1 MMEIVTVLW
10 REYLFFKRRIGRI
23 TSSAIMSPVLYLIAF
38 GWGLGKDVVVE
49 GATYMHFLIPGLIA
63 MTTMNTGF
71 NAVSTRIITSKLY
84 ERSFE
89 YYLTSP
95 ISMPLMT
102 FGYILSGALRGI
114 YASILIMLVSLL
126 FGVIIEISFYFLVIC
141 FLNSFVFSAL
151 GYAAALSIESHYDMG
166 RFNTYIMTP
175 MSFLCGTFFSLEN
188 LPGAVKSIVGI
199 LPLSHASTSLR
210 NIVLEGRFSY
220 SSILILTAYALL
232 LYIIGVCMSYR
243 EMK

>member
-1 MMEIVTVLW
+1 MEIVTVLW

-23 TSSAIMSPVLYLIAF
+23 TSSAVMSPVLYLIAF

-95 ISMPLMT
+95 ISMPLMS

-114 YASILIMLVSLL
+114 YASILIILVSLL
-126 FGVIIEISFYFLVIC
+126 FGVIIEISLYFLVIC

-210 NIVLEGRFSY
+210 SIVLEGRFSY
-220 SSILILTAYALL
+220 SSILVLTAYALL
-232 LYIIGVCMSYR
+232 LYIISVYMSYR

>member
-1 MMEIVTVLW
+1 MEIVTVLW

-23 TSSAIMSPVLYLIAF
+23 TTSAIMSPVLYLIAF

-49 GATYMHFLIPGLIA
+49 GANYMHFLIPGLIA

-71 NAVSTRIITSKLY
+71 NAVSTRIITSRLF

-95 ISMPLMT
+95 ISMPLMS
-102 FGYILSGALRGI
+102 FGYILSGALRGV
-114 YASILIMLVSLL
+114 YATILIILVSLL
-126 FGVIIEISFYFLVIC
+126 FKVRVGISLYFFIIC

-188 LPGAVKSIVGI
+188 LPGMVKSIIGI
-199 LPLSHASTSLR
+199 LPLSHAATSLR
-210 NIVLEGRFSY
+210 SIVLKGSFSF
-220 SSILILTAYALL
+220 SSILVLLVYAVILYGL
-232 LYIIGVCMSYR
+232 GVYMSYK

>member
-1 MMEIVTVLW
+1 MMEIITVLW

-71 NAVSTRIITSKLY
+71 NAVSSRIISSRLF

-95 ISMPLMT
+95 ISMPLMS
-102 FGYILSGALRGI
+102 FGYILSGALRGM
-114 YASILIMLVSLL
+114 YATILIILVSLL
-126 FGVIIEISFYFLVIC
+126 FKVKIDISLYFLIIC

-151 GYAAALSIESHYDMG
+151 GYTAALSIESHYDMG

-188 LPGAVKSIVGI
+188 LPGVVKSIIGI

-210 NIVLEGRFSY
+210 SIVLNGSFSI
-220 SSILILTAYALL
+220 SSILVLLSYAVS
-232 LYIIGVCMSYR
+232 LYILGIYMSYR

>member
-1 MMEIVTVLW
+1 MMEIAAVLW
-10 REYLFFKRRIGRI
+10 REFLFFKRRIGRI
-23 TSSAIMSPVLYLIAF
+23 TSSAVMSPVLYLIAF

-71 NAVSTRIITSKLY
+71 NAVSSRIITSKLY

-95 ISMPLMT
+95 ISMHLMS
-102 FGYILSGALRGI
+102 FAYILSGALRGI
-114 YASILIMLVSLL
+114 YASILIILVALL
-126 FGVIIEISFYFLVIC
+126 FGVIIEISFCFLAIC

-188 LPGAVKSIVGI
+188 LPGVVKGIVGI
-199 LPLSHASTSLR
+199 LPLSHASGSLR
-210 NIVLEGRFSY
+210 NIVLKGTFSH
-220 SSILILTAYALL
+220 SSILVLLVYAVL
-232 LYIIGVCMSYR
+232 LYFIGVYVSYR

>member
-10 REYLFFKRRIGRI
+10 REYLFFKRQIVRI
-23 TSSAIMSPVLYLIAF
+23 TSSAIMSPILYLVAF

-49 GATYMHFLIPGLIA
+49 GLTYMHFIIPGIIA
-63 MTTMNTGF
+63 LTTMNTGF
-71 NAVSTRIITSKLY
+71 NAVSSRIIVSKLH

-95 ISMPLMT
+95 ISMPLMSL
-102 FGYILSGALRGI
+102 GYILSGALRGI
-114 YASILIMLVSLL
+114 YAAALIVLVSLL
-126 FGVIIEISFYFLVIC
+126 FGVAIDINLYFITIC

-188 LPGAVKSIVGI
+188 LPGTVKTVIGI

-210 NIVLEGRFSY
+210 NIVLKGDFSQ
-220 SSILILTAYALL
+220 SSILILVIYAII
-232 LYIIGVCMSYR
+232 LYFIGVYMSYR

>member
-1 MMEIVTVLW
+1 MEVITVLW
-10 REYLFFKRRIGRI
+10 REFLFFRRRIGRI
-23 TSSAIMSPVLYLIAF
+23 TSSAIMSPILYLIAF

-71 NAVSTRIITSKLY
+71 NAVSSRIITSRLF

-95 ISMPLMT
+95 IRMPLMS

-114 YASILIMLVSLL
+114 YASILIILVSML
-126 FGVIIEISFYFLVIC
+126 FGVVIKVSFYFLLIC

-151 GYAAALSIESHYDMG
+151 GYTAALSIESHYDMG

-188 LPGAVKSIVGI
+188 LPVAIKSIVR
-199 LPLSHASTSLR
+199 LPPLSHASTSLR
-210 NIVLEGRFSY
+210 SMVLEGSFTH
-220 SSILILTAYALL
+220 SSILVLT
-232 LYIIGVCMSYR
+232 V
-243 EMK
+243 

>member
-10 REYLFFKRRIGRI
+10 REYLFFKRRIARI
-23 TSSAIMSPVLYLIAF
+23 TSSAIMSPILYLIAF
-38 GWGLGKDVVVE
+38 GWGLGRDVVVE
-49 GATYMHFLIPGLIA
+49 GSTYMHFIIPGIIA
-63 MTTMNTGF
+63 ITTMNTGF
-71 NAVSTRIITSKLY
+71 NAVSSRIVTSKLY

-95 ISMPLMT
+95 ISMPLMSL
-102 FGYILSGALRGI
+102 GYILSGALRGI
-114 YASILIMLVSLL
+114 YAAALIVLVSLL
-126 FGVIIEISFYFLVIC
+126 FGVQINIDLYFIIIC

-151 GYAAALSIESHYDMG
+151 GYVAALSIESHYDMG

-188 LPGAVKSIVGI
+188 LPGAIKAIIGI

-210 NIVLEGRFSY
+210 SIVLKGGFSY
-220 SSILILTAYALL
+220 NSIAVLLIYAVL
-232 LYIIGVCMSYR
+232 LYLIGVKMSYR

>member
-1 MMEIVTVLW
+1 MEVVTVLW

-38 GWGLGKDVVVE
+38 GWGFGKDVVVE

-71 NAVSTRIITSKLY
+71 NAVSSRIVTSKLF

-95 ISMPLMT
+95 ISMPLMSL
-102 FGYILSGALRGI
+102 GYILSGALRGI
-114 YASILIMLVSLL
+114 YASFLIIVVSIL
-126 FGVIIEISFYFLVIC
+126 FGVIIEVNFYFLIIC

-151 GYAAALSIESHYDMG
+151 GYAASLSIESHYDMG

-188 LPGAVKSIVGI
+188 LPLAVKTIIGL

-210 NIVLEGRFSY
+210 SLVLEGSFSY
-220 SSILILTAYALL
+220 SSIIVLAVYAVL
-232 LYIIGVCMSYR
+232 LYIIGIYMSYR

>member
-1 MMEIVTVLW
+1 MEIVTVLW
-10 REYLFFKRRIGRI
+10 REYLFFKRRLGRI
-23 TSSAIMSPVLYLIAF
+23 TSAAVMSPVLYLIAF

-49 GATYMHFLIPGLIA
+49 GATYMHFLIPGIIA
-63 MTTMNTGF
+63 ITTMNTGF
-71 NAVSTRIITSKLY
+71 NTVSSRITTSKLY

-95 ISMPLMT
+95 ISMSLMS
-102 FGYILSGALRGI
+102 FGYILSGAIRGI
-114 YASILIMLVSLL
+114 YATILIILVSLL
-126 FGVIIEISFYFLVIC
+126 FGVRININLYFIIIC

-188 LPGAVKSIVGI
+188 LPGVVKSIIGI
-199 LPLSHASTSLR
+199 LPLSHASASLR
-210 NIVLEGRFSY
+210 SIVLKGKFSS
-220 SSILILTAYALL
+220 SSIIVLLIYAVL
-232 LYIIGVCMSYR
+232 LYVMGVYMSYR

>member
-1 MMEIVTVLW
+1 MMEVITVLW
-10 REYLFFKRRIGRI
+10 REFLFFRRRIGRI

-71 NAVSTRIITSKLY
+71 NAVSSRIITSRLF

-95 ISMPLMT
+95 IRMPLMS

-114 YASILIMLVSLL
+114 YASILIILVSML
-126 FGVIIEISFYFLVIC
+126 FGVVIKVNFYFLLIC

-151 GYAAALSIESHYDMG
+151 GYTAALSIESHYDMG

-188 LPGAVKSIVGI
+188 LPVAIKSIVGL

-210 NIVLEGRFSY
+210 SMVLEGSFTR
-220 SSILILTAYALL
+220 SSILVLTVYALI
-232 LYIIGVCMSYR
+232 LYIIGVYMSYR

>member
-1 MMEIVTVLW
+1 MEIVTVLW
-10 REYLFFKRRIGRI
+10 REYLFFKRRIVRI
-23 TSSAIMSPVLYLIAF
+23 TSSAIMSPILYLIAF
-38 GWGLGKDVVVE
+38 GWGLGRDVVVE
-49 GATYMHFLIPGLIA
+49 GSTYMHFIIPGIIA
-63 MTTMNTGF
+63 ITTMNTGF
-71 NAVSTRIITSKLY
+71 NALSSRIITSKLY

-95 ISMPLMT
+95 ISMPLMSL
-102 FGYILSGALRGI
+102 GYILSGALRGI
-114 YASILIMLVSLL
+114 YAATLIVLVSLL
-126 FGVIIEISFYFLVIC
+126 FKVKINIDLYFITIC

-151 GYAAALSIESHYDMG
+151 GYAAALSVESHYDMG

-188 LPGAVKSIVGI
+188 LPVAVKAIIGV

-210 NIVLEGRFSY
+210 SIVLKGNFSHY
-220 SSILILTAYALL
+220 SIVVLLAYAVL
-232 LYIIGVCMSYR
+232 LYLIGVKMSYR

>member
-23 TSSAIMSPVLYLIAF
+23 TASAIMSPVLYLIAF

-49 GATYMHFLIPGLIA
+49 GATYMHFLIPGIIA

-71 NAVSTRIITSKLY
+71 NAVSSRIVTSKLY

-95 ISMPLMT
+95 ISMPLMSL
-102 FGYILSGALRGI
+102 GYILSGALRGI
-114 YASILIMLVSLL
+114 YATILIILVSLL
-126 FGVIIEISFYFLVIC
+126 FGVRVDISLYFFIIC

-188 LPGAVKSIVGI
+188 LPGVVKAVIGI

-210 NIVLEGRFSY
+210 SIVLKGNFSPASIIILLTY
-220 SSILILTAYALL
+220 SVILYSL
-232 LYIIGVCMSYR
+232 GVYMSYR

>member
-10 REYLFFKRRIGRI
+10 REYLFFKRRIARI
-23 TSSAIMSPVLYLIAF
+23 TLSAIMSPILYLIAF

-49 GATYMHFLIPGLIA
+49 GSTYMHFIIPGIIA
-63 MTTMNTGF
+63 ITTMNTGF
-71 NAVSTRIITSKLY
+71 NAVSSRIITSKLY

-95 ISMPLMT
+95 ISMPLM
-102 FGYILSGALRGI
+102 S
-114 YASILIMLVSLL
+114 
-126 FGVIIEISFYFLVIC
+126 
-141 FLNSFVFSAL
+141 L

-188 LPGAVKSIVGI
+188 LPDVIKAIIGI
-199 LPLSHASTSLR
+199 LPLSHASVSLR
-210 NIVLEGRFSY
+210 SIVLKGNFY
-220 SSILILTAYALL
+220 HKSIAVLLIYAVL
-232 LYIIGVCMSYR
+232 LYLVGVKMSYR

>member
-1 MMEIVTVLW
+1 MEVITVLW
-10 REYLFFKRRIGRI
+10 REFLFFKRRIGRI

-71 NAVSTRIITSKLY
+71 NAVSSRIITSKLF

-95 ISMPLMT
+95 IRMPFMA

-114 YASILIMLVSLL
+114 YASVLIILVSML
-126 FGVIIEISFYFLVIC
+126 FGVVIKVSFYFFIIC

-188 LPGAVKSIVGI
+188 LPVVVKSMVSI

-210 NIVLEGRFSY
+210 SMVLEGNFSH
-220 SSILILTAYALL
+220 SSIMVLGAYALL
-232 LYIIGVCMSYR
+232 LYIISVYMSYR

>member
-63 MTTMNTGF
+63 MATMNTGF
-71 NAVSTRIITSKLY
+71 NAVSSRIITSKLY

-95 ISMPLMT
+95 ISMPLMSL
-102 FGYILSGALRGI
+102 GHILSGALRGI
-114 YASILIMLVSLL
+114 YASILIILVSLL
-126 FGVIIEISFYFLVIC
+126 FGIIIEISFYFLVIC

-188 LPGAVKSIVGI
+188 LPGVVKGIVGI
-199 LPLSHASTSLR
+199 LPLSHASGSLR
-210 NIVLEGRFSY
+210 NIVLKGTFSH
-220 SSILILTAYALL
+220 SSILVLLVYAVL
-232 LYIIGVCMSYR
+232 LYFIGVYMSYR

>member
-1 MMEIVTVLW
+1 MEVITVLW
-10 REYLFFKRRIGRI
+10 REFLFFRRRIGRI

-71 NAVSTRIITSKLY
+71 NAVSSRIITSRLF

-95 ISMPLMT
+95 IRMPLMS

-114 YASILIMLVSLL
+114 YASILIILVSML
-126 FGVIIEISFYFLVIC
+126 FGVVIKVSFYFLLIC

-151 GYAAALSIESHYDMG
+151 GYTAALSIESHYDMG

-188 LPGAVKSIVGI
+188 LPVAIKSIVGL

-210 NIVLEGRFSY
+210 SMVLGGSFTH
-220 SSILILTAYALL
+220 SSILVLTVYALL
-232 LYIIGVCMSYR
+232 LYIIGVYMSYR

>member
-1 MMEIVTVLW
+1 MEAATVLW

-38 GWGLGKDVVVE
+38 GWGFGKDVVVE

-71 NAVSTRIITSKLY
+71 NAVSSRIITSKLF

-95 ISMPLMT
+95 ISMPLMS

-114 YASILIMLVSLL
+114 YASFLIILVSLL
-126 FGVIIEISFYFLVIC
+126 FGVIIKINFYFLIVC
-141 FLNSFVFSAL
+141 FLNSFLFSAL

-188 LPGAVKSIVGI
+188 LPSAVKSIIGI
-199 LPLSHASTSLR
+199 LPLSHASASLR
-210 NIVLEGRFSY
+210 SIALEGRFSY
-220 SSILILTAYALL
+220 SSILVLAVYAVL
-232 LYIIGVCMSYR
+232 LYIIGIYMSYR

>member
-1 MMEIVTVLW
+1 MEAATVLW

-38 GWGLGKDVVVE
+38 GWGFGKDVVVE

-63 MTTMNTGF
+63 MTTMNTSF
-71 NAVSTRIITSKLY
+71 NAVSSRIITSKLF

-95 ISMPLMT
+95 ISMPLMS

-114 YASILIMLVSLL
+114 YASFLIILVSLL
-126 FGVIIEISFYFLVIC
+126 FGVTIEINFYFLIVC

-188 LPGAVKSIVGI
+188 LPAAVKSIIGI
-199 LPLSHASTSLR
+199 LPLSHASASLR
-210 NIVLEGRFSY
+210 SIVLKGSFSH
-220 SSILILTAYALL
+220 SSILVLAVYAVL
-232 LYIIGVCMSYR
+232 LYIIGIYMSYR

>member
-10 REYLFFKRRIGRI
+10 REYLFFKRQIVRI

-49 GATYMHFLIPGLIA
+49 GSTYMHFIIPGIIA
-63 MTTMNTGF
+63 ITTMNTGF
-71 NAVSTRIITSKLY
+71 NAVSSRIVVSKLH

-95 ISMPLMT
+95 ISMQLMSL
-102 FGYILSGALRGI
+102 GYILSGALRGI
-114 YASILIMLVSLL
+114 YATTLIVLVSLL
-126 FGVIIEISFYFLVIC
+126 FGVVIHIDLYFITIC

-151 GYAAALSIESHYDMG
+151 GYAAALSIESHYDMN

-188 LPGAVKSIVGI
+188 LPGVAKEIIGI
-199 LPLSHASTSLR
+199 LPLSHASVSLR
-210 NIVLEGRFSY
+210 NIVLKGDFSHN
-220 SSILILTAYALL
+220 SIFVLLVYAVV
-232 LYIIGVCMSYR
+232 LYFIGIYMSYR

>member
-1 MMEIVTVLW
+1 MEAATVLW

-38 GWGLGKDVVVE
+38 GWGFGRDVVVE

-63 MTTMNTGF
+63 MTTMNTSF
-71 NAVSTRIITSKLY
+71 NAVSSRIITSKLF
-84 ERSFE
+84 EKSFE

-95 ISMPLMT
+95 ISMPLMS

-114 YASILIMLVSLL
+114 YASFLIILVSLL
-126 FGVIIEISFYFLVIC
+126 FGVIIKISFCFLIVC
-141 FLNSFVFSAL
+141 FLNSFLFSAL

-188 LPGAVKSIVGI
+188 LPAAVKSIIGI
-199 LPLSHASTSLR
+199 LPLSHASASLR
-210 NIVLEGRFSY
+210 SIALEGSFSY
-220 SSILILTAYALL
+220 SSIIVLAVYAVL
-232 LYIIGVCMSYR
+232 LYIIGIYMSYK

>member
-1 MMEIVTVLW
+1 MMEIATVLW

-23 TSSAIMSPVLYLIAF
+23 TSSAIMSPILYLIAF

-49 GATYMHFLIPGLIA
+49 GSTYMHFLIPGLIA

-71 NAVSTRIITSKLY
+71 NAVSARIVTSKLY

-89 YYLTSP
+89 FYLTSP
-95 ISMPLMT
+95 ISIPLMS
-102 FGYILSGALRGI
+102 FAYILSGALRGI
-114 YASILIMLVSLL
+114 YASILIILVSLL
-126 FGVIIEISFYFLVIC
+126 FGVVIKINLYFLLIC
-141 FLNSFVFSAL
+141 FLNSFTFSAL

-188 LPGAVKSIVGI
+188 LPGAVKSAVSI

-210 NIVLEGRFSY
+210 SIVLEGNFS
-220 SSILILTAYALL
+220 SVSILVMTIYALL
-232 LYIIGVCMSYR
+232 LYIIGIYMSYR

>member
-10 REYLFFKRRIGRI
+10 REYLFFKRRVGRI

-71 NAVSTRIITSKLY
+71 NAVSTRIVTSKLY

-95 ISMPLMT
+95 ISMPLMS
-102 FGYILSGALRGI
+102 FGYILSGALKGI
-114 YASILIMLVSLL
+114 YASILIILVSLL

-199 LPLSHASTSLR
+199 LPLSHAATSLR
-210 NIVLEGRFSY
+210 SIVLEGSFSY

-232 LYIIGVCMSYR
+232 LYIIGVYMSYR

>member
-10 REYLFFKRRIGRI
+10 REYLFFKRRIVRI

-49 GATYMHFLIPGLIA
+49 GATYMHFLIPGIIA

-71 NAVSTRIITSKLY
+71 NAVSSRIITSRLY

-95 ISMPLMT
+95 ISMPLMS

-114 YASILIMLVSLL
+114 YATILIILVSLL
-126 FGVIIEISFYFLVIC
+126 FGVIIDINLYFLVIC

-188 LPGAVKSIVGI
+188 LPVVVKSIIGI

-210 NIVLEGRFSY
+210 NIALNGNISF
-220 SSILILTAYALL
+220 SSILVLLAYAVL
-232 LYIIGVCMSYR
+232 LYILGVYMSYR